1 MEPWLATLLSGVIG
15 GTIPGAC
22 TILAASVTNRRGA
35 TDGGEPTKLC
45 INSAAFN
52 EIVSMVLV
60 SAIGFGF
67 AFVLLKGWISSAL
80 GEGGFYII
88 VLAIY
93 AFLGSIA
100 LAGITLR
107 FMALL
112 LTPPDESSGA
122 EPEAPNSN
130 E

>member
-1 MEPWLATLLSGVIG
+1 
-15 GTIPGAC
+15 
-22 TILAASVTNRRGA
+22 
-35 TDGGEPTKLC
+35 
-45 INSAAFN
+45 
-52 EIVSMVLV
+52 MVLV